1 MAVRLS
7 LSMTDGFDHL
17 SPLRVMVL
25 PLQFAATQKLVVGQD
40 TDENP
45 MSPVDDHLPAPQ
57 MKAVVAPTATQNVFL
72 GHETE

>member
-1 MAVRLS
+1 MSALPFQSTAMQNLVVGHEMAVRLS

-40 TDENP
+40 TD
-45 MSPVDDHLPAPQ
+45 
-57 MKAVVAPTATQNVFL
+57 
-72 GHETE
+72 